1 MWASMHHSTIQ
12 AWKGIEEKA
21 DEVKRTKAYIT
32 YDEICRILSQIT
44 YQDIF
49 CCVLQQRGVPLPCTS
64 PFLLISGS
72 ATCYQVCKWRKET
85 LVKQVRFYEVAT
97 AGARKS
103 SLVLQKQ
110 VPRMVGMA
118 AVE

>member
-1 MWASMHHSTIQ
+1 MHHSRTQ
-12 AWKGIEEKA
+12 EWKGIEEKV
-21 DEVKRTKAYIT
+21 EEFKRRKAYIT
-32 YDEICRILSQIT
+32 HDEIYRILRQIT

-49 CCVLQQRGVPLPCTS
+49 CCVLQQPGVPLPCTS
-64 PFLLISGS
+64 PFLLISGCT
-72 ATCYQVCKWRKET
+72 TCYQVCKWRKET

-97 AGARKS
+97 VGARKS